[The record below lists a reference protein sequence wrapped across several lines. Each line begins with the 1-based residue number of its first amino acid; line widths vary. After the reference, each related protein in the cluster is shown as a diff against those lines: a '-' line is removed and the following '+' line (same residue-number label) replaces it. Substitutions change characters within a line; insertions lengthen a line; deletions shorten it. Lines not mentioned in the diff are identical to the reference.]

1 MKLSS
6 KVVGCVKETA
16 FVRSDGN
23 LLFASGNEIIITGG
37 ENGDQLLFQKIP
49 DGNISSMS
57 ASVSEPLLAVGS
69 ETGIKIFRVIRSQL
83 SCLSISRIMNTTA
96 KERIDILLKI
106 ISTFMVP
113 RLTILAKLTL
123 QQFWYRNKVGCVFQM
138 VIVSLMPY
146 AGFGPRRRTP
156 LYFLQKWL

>member
-96 KERIDILLKI
+96 KERIDILFYLKI
-106 ISTFMVP
+106 DWTFMVP
-113 RLTILAKLTL
+113 KLTIASQATLTSIL
-123 QQFWYRNKVGCVFQM
+123 EFSG
-138 VIVSLMPY
+138 IL
-146 AGFGPRRRTP
+146 
-156 LYFLQKWL
+156 

>member
-6 KVVGCVKETA
+6 KVVGCVKETS

-96 KERIDILLKI
+96 KERIDFIFPKI
-106 ISTFMVP
+106 GHSSPNSEKF
-113 RLTILAKLTL
+113 
-123 QQFWYRNKVGCVFQM
+123 
-138 VIVSLMPY
+138 
-146 AGFGPRRRTP
+146 
-156 LYFLQKWL
+156 

>member
-96 KERIDILLKI
+96 KERIDILFYLKI
-106 ISTFMVP
+106 DWTFMVP
-113 RLTILAKLTL
+113 RLIIASQATLTSILEFSGIL
-123 QQFWYRNKVGCVFQM
+123 
-138 VIVSLMPY
+138 
-146 AGFGPRRRTP
+146 
-156 LYFLQKWL
+156 

>member
-6 KVVGCVKETA
+6 KVVGCVRETA

-96 KERIDILLKI
+96 KERIDILFYLKI
-106 ISTFMVP
+106 DWTFMVP
-113 RLTILAKLTL
+113 RLTIASQATLTSIL
-123 QQFWYRNKVGCVFQM
+123 EFSG
-138 VIVSLMPY
+138 IL
-146 AGFGPRRRTP
+146 
-156 LYFLQKWL
+156 

>member
-96 KERIDILLKI
+96 KERIDLLFNLKI
-106 ISTFMVP
+106 DWTFMVS
-113 RLTILAKLTL
+113 RLTIASQATLTAIL
-123 QQFWYRNKVGCVFQM
+123 EF
-138 VIVSLMPY
+138 SDL
-146 AGFGPRRRTP
+146 
-156 LYFLQKWL
+156 

>member
-96 KERIDILLKI
+96 KERIDILFYLKI
-106 ISTFMVP
+106 DWTFMVP
-113 RLTILAKLTL
+113 RLTIASQATLTSIL
-123 QQFWYRNKVGCVFQM
+123 EFSG
-138 VIVSLMPY
+138 IL
-146 AGFGPRRRTP
+146 
-156 LYFLQKWL
+156 

>member
-96 KERIDILLKI
+96 KERIDLLFDLKI
-106 ISTFMVP
+106 DWTFMVS
-113 RLTILAKLTL
+113 RLTIANQATLTAIL
-123 QQFWYRNKVGCVFQM
+123 EF
-138 VIVSLMPY
+138 SDL
-146 AGFGPRRRTP
+146 
-156 LYFLQKWL
+156 

>member
-96 KERIDILLKI
+96 KERIDLLFGLKI
-106 ISTFMVP
+106 DWIFMVP
-113 RLTILAKLTL
+113 RLTIASQATLTAIL
-123 QQFWYRNKVGCVFQM
+123 EF
-138 VIVSLMPY
+138 SDL
-146 AGFGPRRRTP
+146 
-156 LYFLQKWL
+156 

>member
-6 KVVGCVKETA
+6 KVVGCVKETS

-96 KERIDILLKI
+96 KERIDFIFSQYWPFKDSSNPSHFI
-106 ISTFMVP
+106 FGINIGNRRIRHRTTF
-113 RLTILAKLTL
+113 
-123 QQFWYRNKVGCVFQM
+123 
-138 VIVSLMPY
+138 
-146 AGFGPRRRTP
+146 
-156 LYFLQKWL
+156 

>member
-96 KERIDILLKI
+96 KERIHYFKI
-106 ISTFMVP
+106 DWTFMVL
-113 RLTILAKLTL
+113 RLTIASQATLTSIL
-123 QQFWYRNKVGCVFQM
+123 EFSG
-138 VIVSLMPY
+138 IL
-146 AGFGPRRRTP
+146 
-156 LYFLQKWL
+156 